1 MQDSQPFFVR
11 FLTALLFFFAAYYF
25 LSIDLLGDP
34 SIFKRWGDFG
44 DEGYWLNG
52 AKNFLYSGSISNGID
67 QLNQAEIGAPL
78 YTLILY
84 LSFIL
89 FDDSLLTARSVSIFF
104 TSLVVF
110 IICLTNFISLKNKF
124 IFAILFIT
132 SSTVISYGQWA
143 TPQSIQIF
151 FEFLAI
157 LLLCTPLKNDG
168 NYASFFSGASAALVI
183 STKLSGYIFVG
194 CYFAVLILI
203 WMISKNIK
211 PFIFA
216 LAGFVIFLTPLV
228 IYLLLN
234 LTELQIFLAGLGAHG
249 SLIYDNFPFIEF
261 RPLFFLV
268 YSYDTALKMI
278 LFLGI
283 CSGAFLLF
291 SIKNKLKLD
300 NLGPKDHIYFLFPAI
315 MILLYCF
322 LTITADISDRR
333 VYSFIIPAIMS
344 FILLLSFI
352 ESKIEE
358 QYSKKLFLLNVL
370 GIFLMLLNIYQFSII
385 QSNRTFSHN
394 ALSVKLN
401 TILKKYDCVTG
412 VTSHWFIAD
421 TLATPIWHRKDIGY
435 KAFNPKTPFMESK
448 KCKRNFIITGLFE
461 GEYIDAELSITE
473 MQESGLQLKAVQKIL
488 IPSSGRLTVAR
499 FDGKIFELLDS
510 DL

>member
-1 MQDSQPFFVR
+1 
-11 FLTALLFFFAAYYF
+11 
-25 LSIDLLGDP
+25 
-34 SIFKRWGDFG
+34 
-44 DEGYWLNG
+44 
-52 AKNFLYSGSISNGID
+52 
-67 QLNQAEIGAPL
+67 
-78 YTLILY
+78 
-84 LSFIL
+84 
-89 FDDSLLTARSVSIFF
+89 
-104 TSLVVF
+104 
-110 IICLTNFISLKNKF
+110 
-124 IFAILFIT
+124 
-132 SSTVISYGQWA
+132 
-143 TPQSIQIF
+143 
-151 FEFLAI
+151 
-157 LLLCTPLKNDG
+157 
-168 NYASFFSGASAALVI
+168 
-183 STKLSGYIFVG
+183 
-194 CYFAVLILI
+194 
-203 WMISKNIK
+203 MISKNIK

-358 QYSKKLFLLNVL
+358 QYPKKLFLLNVL
-370 GIFLMLLNIYQFSII
+370 GIFLMLLKEHKF
-385 QSNRTFSHN
+385 
-394 ALSVKLN
+394 
-401 TILKKYDCVTG
+401 
-412 VTSHWFIAD
+412 
-421 TLATPIWHRKDIGY
+421 
-435 KAFNPKTPFMESK
+435 
-448 KCKRNFIITGLFE
+448 LF
-461 GEYIDAELSITE
+461 
-473 MQESGLQLKAVQKIL
+473 VQKF
-488 IPSSGRLTVAR
+488 RL
-499 FDGKIFELLDS
+499 
-510 DL
+510 